1 MSIDVNNE
9 SGTEVDEQAILDIAR
24 YALARMRIHPL
35 SELSVIVVDGD
46 AMEQLHVQWMDL
58 PGPTDVMS
66 FPMDELRPP
75 MKDEDEA
82 PQGLLGDIVLCPE
95 VAKQQGEDAP
105 TQHSMNEELQLLTVH
120 GVLHLLGYDHE
131 EADEKA
137 EMFGLQA
144 GIVDGWR
151 AEKGLTGP
159 SAGADRVMSLSLI
172 AGAVALVVIAWL
184 AACAEAGLARVSSF
198 RAEEA
203 VRSGRRGSAKLSQ
216 VAADPTR
223 YLNVAL
229 LVRVAC
235 EMAAA
240 ALVTYACLEEFQE
253 TWQALLVAI
262 GVMVLVSYVAV
273 GVSPRTIGRQHPL
286 NTATAAAY
294 VLLPLARIMGPI
306 PPLLILIGN
315 ALTPGKGFRRG
326 PFASEAEL
334 RALVDLAE
342 KESLIEDEERRM
354 VHSVFELGDTLV
366 REVMVPRTDLVVIE
380 RYKTIRQALTLALRS
395 GFSRIPVVGE
405 SEDDVVGVVYLKDLS
420 RKTHIN
426 RDAEAELVSTAM
438 RPATFVPDTKNAGD
452 LLREMQQLRTHVAV
466 VIDEYGGTAGIVTI
480 EDILEEIVG
489 EITDEYDR
497 EVSSVEELGDER
509 FRVTSR
515 LDIGDLG
522 ELYGI
527 EEFDDE
533 DVETVGGLLAK
544 ALGRVPI
551 AGASSLVTLPD
562 GRALRLTA
570 EAAAGRRNKIVT
582 VLSEPVGGQEEG
594 AG

>member
-1 MSIDVNNE
+1 MSP
-9 SGTEVDEQAILDIAR
+9 QL
-24 YALARMRIHPL
+24 
-35 SELSVIVVDGD
+35 VVG
-46 AMEQLHVQWMDL
+46 A
-58 PGPTDVMS
+58 
-66 FPMDELRPP
+66 
-75 MKDEDEA
+75 
-82 PQGLLGDIVLCPE
+82 IVL
-95 VAKQQGEDAP
+95 
-105 TQHSMNEELQLLTVH
+105 
-120 GVLHLLGYDHE
+120 
-131 EADEKA
+131 
-137 EMFGLQA
+137 
-144 GIVDGWR
+144 
-151 AEKGLTGP
+151 
-159 SAGADRVMSLSLI
+159 
-172 AGAVALVVIAWL
+172 VVVAWL

-203 VRSGRRGSAKLSQ
+203 VRAGRRGSAKLVQ

-240 ALVTYACLEEFQE
+240 ALVVFACLKEFDR
-253 TWQALLVAI
+253 TWQALAVAI
-262 GVMVLVSYVAV
+262 AVMVLVSYVAV

-334 RALVDLAE
+334 RAMVDLAE

-395 GFSRIPVVGE
+395 GFSRIPVTGE
-405 SEDDVVGVVYLKDLS
+405 NEDDIVGIVYLKDLA
-420 RKTHIN
+420 RKTHIS
-426 RDAEAELVSTAM
+426 RDAESELVATAM

-452 LLREMQQLRTHVAV
+452 LLREMQQERNHVAV

-497 EVSSVEELGDER
+497 ELPPVQELGDDR
-509 FRVTSR
+509 FRVTAR
-515 LDIGDLG
+515 LDITDLG
-522 ELYGI
+522 ELYGF
-527 EEFDDE
+527 EAYDDE

-551 AGASSLVTLPD
+551 AGASSAVELPD
-562 GRALRLTA
+562 GRELRLTA

-582 VLSEPVGGQEEG
+582 VLVEPVGPAGPPPEEKPE
-594 AG
+594 

>member
-1 MSIDVNNE
+1 MNPQIVI
-9 SGTEVDEQAILDIAR
+9 GAI
-24 YALARMRIHPL
+24 
-35 SELSVIVVDGD
+35 
-46 AMEQLHVQWMDL
+46 
-58 PGPTDVMS
+58 
-66 FPMDELRPP
+66 
-75 MKDEDEA
+75 
-82 PQGLLGDIVLCPE
+82 
-95 VAKQQGEDAP
+95 
-105 TQHSMNEELQLLTVH
+105 
-120 GVLHLLGYDHE
+120 
-131 EADEKA
+131 
-137 EMFGLQA
+137 
-144 GIVDGWR
+144 
-151 AEKGLTGP
+151 
-159 SAGADRVMSLSLI
+159 
-172 AGAVALVVIAWL
+172 ALVVVAWL
-184 AACAEAGLARVSSF
+184 AACAEAGIARVSSF

-203 VRSGRRGSAKLSQ
+203 VKSGRRGSARLAQ

-240 ALVTYACLEEFQE
+240 ALVTYACLQEFAV
-253 TWQALLVAI
+253 TWQALLAAI

-294 VLLPLARIMGPI
+294 VLLPLARIMGPV
-306 PPLLILIGN
+306 PSLLILIGN

-334 RALVDLAE
+334 RAMVDLAE
-342 KESLIEDEERRM
+342 QESLIEDEERRM

-395 GFSRIPVVGE
+395 GFSRIPVTGE
-405 SEDDVVGVVYLKDLS
+405 SEDDIVGIVYLKDLV
-420 RKTHIN
+420 RKTHIS
-426 RDAEAELVSTAM
+426 RDAENDLVSTAM
-438 RPATFVPDTKNAGD
+438 RPAVFVPDTKNAGD
-452 LLREMQQLRTHVAV
+452 LLREMQKERNHVAV

-497 EVSSVEELGDER
+497 ELPPVEDLGGDR
-509 FRVTSR
+509 HRVTAR
-515 LDIGDLG
+515 LDITDLG
-522 ELYGI
+522 ELYGL
-527 EEFDDE
+527 EEYDDE

-551 AGASSLVTLPD
+551 AGASAEVELPD
-562 GRALRLTA
+562 ERRLRLTA

-582 VLSEPVGGQEEG
+582 VLVEP
-594 AG
+594 AGKSAHVEAPE

>member
-1 MSIDVNNE
+1 MSLQLAFGV
-9 SGTEVDEQAILDIAR
+9 V
-24 YALARMRIHPL
+24 AL
-35 SELSVIVVDGD
+35 IVV
-46 AMEQLHVQWMDL
+46 
-58 PGPTDVMS
+58 
-66 FPMDELRPP
+66 
-75 MKDEDEA
+75 
-82 PQGLLGDIVLCPE
+82 
-95 VAKQQGEDAP
+95 
-105 TQHSMNEELQLLTVH
+105 
-120 GVLHLLGYDHE
+120 
-131 EADEKA
+131 
-137 EMFGLQA
+137 
-144 GIVDGWR
+144 
-151 AEKGLTGP
+151 
-159 SAGADRVMSLSLI
+159 
-172 AGAVALVVIAWL
+172 AWL
-184 AACAEAGLARVSSF
+184 AACAEAGIARVSSF

-203 VRSGRRGSAKLSQ
+203 VRVGRRGSAKLAQ

-240 ALVTYACLEEFQE
+240 SVVTYACLKEFDR
-253 TWQALLVAI
+253 TWESLVVAI

-294 VLLPLARIMGPI
+294 VLLPLARVMGPI

-334 RALVDLAE
+334 RAMVDLAE

-380 RYKTIRQALTLALRS
+380 RFKTIRQALTLALRS
-395 GFSRIPVVGE
+395 GFSRIPVTGE
-405 SEDDVVGVVYLKDLS
+405 NEDDIVGIVYLKDLA
-420 RKTHIN
+420 RKTHIS
-426 RDAEAELVSTAM
+426 RDAESELVSTAM
-438 RPATFVPDTKNAGD
+438 RPAAFVPDTKNAGD
-452 LLREMQQLRTHVAV
+452 LLREMQQHRNHVAV

-497 EVSSVEELGDER
+497 ELPPVVELGEDR
-509 FRVTSR
+509 FRVTAR

-527 EEFDDE
+527 EAYDDE

-551 AGASSLVTLPD
+551 AGASSVVELPD
-562 GRALRLTA
+562 ERKLRLTA
-570 EAAAGRRNKIVT
+570 EASAGRRNKIVT
-582 VLSEPVGGQEEG
+582 VLVEPAPAVEVPKEEEKPE
-594 AG
+594 

>member
-1 MSIDVNNE
+1 MS
-9 SGTEVDEQAILDIAR
+9 
-24 YALARMRIHPL
+24 P
-35 SELSVIVVDGD
+35 
-46 AMEQLHVQWMDL
+46 
-58 PGPTDVMS
+58 
-66 FPMDELRPP
+66 
-75 MKDEDEA
+75 
-82 PQGLLGDIVLCPE
+82 
-95 VAKQQGEDAP
+95 
-105 TQHSMNEELQLLTVH
+105 
-120 GVLHLLGYDHE
+120 
-131 EADEKA
+131 
-137 EMFGLQA
+137 
-144 GIVDGWR
+144 
-151 AEKGLTGP
+151 
-159 SAGADRVMSLSLI
+159 SLI
-172 AGAVALVVIAWL
+172 AGAVALVVVAWL

-203 VRSGRRGSAKLSQ
+203 VRSGRRGSAQLAR

-240 ALVTYACLEEFQE
+240 ALVAYACLRQFDG
-253 TWQALLVAI
+253 TAKALVIAI
-262 GVMVLVSYVAV
+262 AVMVLVSYVAV

-294 VLLPLARIMGPI
+294 VLVPLDRIMGPV
-306 PPLLILIGN
+306 PSLLILLGN
-315 ALTPGKGFRRG
+315 AFTPGRGFRRG

-342 KESLIEDEERRM
+342 KQSLIEAEERKM

-395 GFSRIPVVGE
+395 GFSRIPVTGD
-405 SEDDVVGVVYLKDLS
+405 SEDDVVGVVYLKDLV
-420 RKTHIN
+420 RRTHIN
-426 RDAEAELVSTAM
+426 RDAENELVSTAM
-438 RPATFVPDTKNAGD
+438 RPAYFVPDTKNAGD
-452 LLREMQQLRTHVAV
+452 LLREMQKEHKHVAV

-480 EDILEEIVG
+480 EDVLEEIVG

-497 EVSSVEELGDER
+497 ELPPVEVLGEGR

-515 LDIGDLG
+515 LDLGDLG
-522 ELYGI
+522 ELYGL
-527 EEFDDE
+527 EFDDE

-551 AGASSLVTLPD
+551 AGASAVVELPD
-562 GRALRLTA
+562 GRRLRLTA
-570 EAAAGRRNKIVT
+570 ESAAGRRNKIVT
-582 VLSEPVGGQEEG
+582 VLVEPVGTTAPETTE
-594 AG
+594 AAE

>member
-1 MSIDVNNE
+1 MI
-9 SGTEVDEQAILDIAR
+9 G
-24 YALARMRIHPL
+24 
-35 SELSVIVVDGD
+35 
-46 AMEQLHVQWMDL
+46 
-58 PGPTDVMS
+58 
-66 FPMDELRPP
+66 
-75 MKDEDEA
+75 
-82 PQGLLGDIVLCPE
+82 GLL
-95 VAKQQGEDAP
+95 
-105 TQHSMNEELQLLTVH
+105 T
-120 GVLHLLGYDHE
+120 
-131 EADEKA
+131 
-137 EMFGLQA
+137 
-144 GIVDGWR
+144 
-151 AEKGLTGP
+151 
-159 SAGADRVMSLSLI
+159 
-172 AGAVALVVIAWL
+172 GAVLLVVVAWL

-198 RAEEA
+198 RAEGA
-203 VRSGRRGSAKLSQ
+203 VRAGRRGSAKLAQ
-216 VAADPTR
+216 VAEDPTR

-240 ALVTYACLEEFQE
+240 ALVTYVCVERISV
-253 TWQALLVAI
+253 TWEALAVAI
-262 GVMVLVSYVAV
+262 AVMVLVSYVAV

-306 PPLLILIGN
+306 PKLLILLGN
-315 ALTPGKGFRRG
+315 ALTPGKGFRQG

-342 KESLIEDEERRM
+342 KEQLIEDEERRM

-366 REVMVPRTDLVVIE
+366 REVMVPRTDLVSIE

-395 GFSRIPVVGE
+395 GFSRIPVTGE
-405 SEDDVVGVVYLKDLS
+405 SEDDVVGVVYLKDLA

-426 RDAEAELVSTAM
+426 REAETELVSTAM
-438 RPATFVPDTKNAGD
+438 RPAVFVPDTKNAGD
-452 LLREMQQLRTHVAV
+452 LLREMQQQRNHVAV

-497 EVSSVEELGDER
+497 ELPPVEELGEGR
-509 FRVTSR
+509 CRVTAR

-522 ELYGI
+522 RLYGL
-527 EEFDDE
+527 ESYDDE

-551 AGASSLVTLPD
+551 AGAGAVVPLPD
-562 GRALRLTA
+562 GRGLRLTA
-570 EAAAGRRNKIVT
+570 EDSAGRRNKVAT
-582 VLSEPVGGQEEG
+582 VLVEPLDQHEAAEAVAAEENRETDW
-594 AG
+594 

>member
-1 MSIDVNNE
+1 MST
-9 SGTEVDEQAILDIAR
+9 GLIL
-24 YALARMRIHPL
+24 
-35 SELSVIVVDGD
+35 
-46 AMEQLHVQWMDL
+46 
-58 PGPTDVMS
+58 
-66 FPMDELRPP
+66 
-75 MKDEDEA
+75 
-82 PQGLLGDIVLCPE
+82 
-95 VAKQQGEDAP
+95 
-105 TQHSMNEELQLLTVH
+105 
-120 GVLHLLGYDHE
+120 GV
-131 EADEKA
+131 
-137 EMFGLQA
+137 
-144 GIVDGWR
+144 
-151 AEKGLTGP
+151 
-159 SAGADRVMSLSLI
+159 
-172 AGAVALVVIAWL
+172 VALVIVAWL
-184 AACAEAGLARVSSF
+184 ASCAEAGLARVSSF
-198 RAEEA
+198 RAAEA
-203 VRSGRRGSAKLSQ
+203 VRTGRRGSAKLEQ

-240 ALVTYACLEEFQE
+240 ALVTYACLREFDK
-253 TWQALLVAI
+253 TWQALSVAI

-306 PPLLILIGN
+306 PRLLILIGN

-334 RALVDLAE
+334 RAMVDLAE
-342 KESLIEDEERRM
+342 QESLIEDDERRM

-366 REVMVPRTDLVVIE
+366 REVMVPRTDLIVIE

-395 GFSRIPVVGE
+395 GFSRIPVTGE
-405 SEDDVVGVVYLKDLS
+405 SEDDVVGMVYLKDLA

-426 RDAEAELVSTAM
+426 RDSESELVSTAM
-438 RPATFVPDTKNAGD
+438 RPASFVPDTKNAGD
-452 LLREMQQLRTHVAV
+452 LLREMQQDRNHVAV

-497 EVSSVEELGDER
+497 EIDPVEQLGDDR
-509 FRVTSR
+509 FRVTAR
-515 LDIGDLG
+515 LDVEDLG

-551 AGASSLVTLPD
+551 AGAEALVELPD
-562 GRALRLTA
+562 GRSLKLTA
-570 EAAAGRRNKIVT
+570 ESAAGRRNKIMT
-582 VLSEPVGGQEEG
+582 VLVEPVVAPALEDAQDETR
-594 AG
+594 

>member
-1 MSIDVNNE
+1 MSPQIVI
-9 SGTEVDEQAILDIAR
+9 GAI
-24 YALARMRIHPL
+24 
-35 SELSVIVVDGD
+35 
-46 AMEQLHVQWMDL
+46 
-58 PGPTDVMS
+58 
-66 FPMDELRPP
+66 
-75 MKDEDEA
+75 
-82 PQGLLGDIVLCPE
+82 
-95 VAKQQGEDAP
+95 
-105 TQHSMNEELQLLTVH
+105 
-120 GVLHLLGYDHE
+120 
-131 EADEKA
+131 
-137 EMFGLQA
+137 
-144 GIVDGWR
+144 
-151 AEKGLTGP
+151 
-159 SAGADRVMSLSLI
+159 
-172 AGAVALVVIAWL
+172 ALVVVAWL

-203 VRSGRRGSAKLSQ
+203 VKSGRRGSAKLAQ
-216 VAADPTR
+216 IAADPTR

-240 ALVTYACLEEFQE
+240 ALVTYACLKEIHG
-253 TWQALLVAI
+253 TAQALLVAI

-306 PPLLILIGN
+306 PYLLILIGN

-342 KESLIEDEERRM
+342 QESLIEDDERRM

-395 GFSRIPVVGE
+395 GFSRIPVAGE
-405 SEDDVVGVVYLKDLS
+405 NEDDIVGIVYLKDLV
-420 RKTHIN
+420 RKTHIS
-426 RDAEAELVSTAM
+426 RDTENELVSTAM
-438 RPATFVPDTKNAGD
+438 RPAFFVPDTKNAGD
-452 LLREMQQLRTHVAV
+452 LLRDMQKQRNHVAV
-466 VIDEYGGTAGIVTI
+466 AIDEYGGTAGIVTI

-497 EVSSVEELGDER
+497 ELPPVEDLGDGR
-509 FRVTSR
+509 HRVTAR
-515 LDIGDLG
+515 LDITDLG
-522 ELYGI
+522 ELYGL
-527 EEFDDE
+527 EEYDDE

-551 AGASSLVTLPD
+551 AGASSEVELPD
-562 GRALRLTA
+562 GRRLRLTA

-582 VLSEPVGGQEEG
+582 VLVEPVAPSDPPGEDEETKPE
-594 AG
+594 

>member
-1 MSIDVNNE
+1 VSIE
-9 SGTEVDEQAILDIAR
+9 LIL
-24 YALARMRIHPL
+24 
-35 SELSVIVVDGD
+35 
-46 AMEQLHVQWMDL
+46 
-58 PGPTDVMS
+58 
-66 FPMDELRPP
+66 
-75 MKDEDEA
+75 
-82 PQGLLGDIVLCPE
+82 
-95 VAKQQGEDAP
+95 
-105 TQHSMNEELQLLTVH
+105 
-120 GVLHLLGYDHE
+120 
-131 EADEKA
+131 
-137 EMFGLQA
+137 
-144 GIVDGWR
+144 
-151 AEKGLTGP
+151 
-159 SAGADRVMSLSLI
+159 
-172 AGAVALVVIAWL
+172 GAVLLVVIAWL

-203 VRSGRRGSAKLSQ
+203 ARSGRRGSAKLAQ

-240 ALVTYACLEEFQE
+240 ALVTYACLQEFAA
-253 TWQALLVAI
+253 TWQALLLAI
-262 GVMVLVSYVAV
+262 AVMVLVSYVAV

-294 VLLPLARIMGPI
+294 VLLPLARIMGPV
-306 PPLLILIGN
+306 PALLILLGN

-334 RALVDLAE
+334 RAMVDLAE

-366 REVMVPRTDLVVIE
+366 REVMVPRTDLIVIE
-380 RYKTIRQALTLALRS
+380 RYKTIRQALALALRS
-395 GFSRIPVVGE
+395 GFSRIPVTGE
-405 SEDDVVGVVYLKDLS
+405 SEDDVVGMVYLKDLV
-420 RKTHIN
+420 RRTHIS
-426 RDAEAELVSTAM
+426 REAESEPVSTAM
-438 RPATFVPDTKNAGD
+438 RAAAFVPDTKNAGD
-452 LLREMQQLRTHVAV
+452 LLREMQQQRTHVAV

-497 EVSSVEELGDER
+497 EQPSVSDLGGGR
-509 FRVTSR
+509 HRVTAR

-522 ELYGI
+522 ELYGL
-527 EEFDDE
+527 EAYDDE

-551 AGASSLVTLPD
+551 AGASAVVELPD
-562 GRALRLTA
+562 GRSLRLTA
-570 EAAAGRRNKIVT
+570 ESAAGRRNKIMT
-582 VLSEPVGGQEEG
+582 VLVEPVVAARAAAGGAEAG
-594 AG
+594 A

>member
-1 MSIDVNNE
+1 MSP
-9 SGTEVDEQAILDIAR
+9 Q
-24 YALARMRIHPL
+24 
-35 SELSVIVVDGD
+35 IVV
-46 AMEQLHVQWMDL
+46 
-58 PGPTDVMS
+58 
-66 FPMDELRPP
+66 
-75 MKDEDEA
+75 
-82 PQGLLGDIVLCPE
+82 
-95 VAKQQGEDAP
+95 
-105 TQHSMNEELQLLTVH
+105 
-120 GVLHLLGYDHE
+120 
-131 EADEKA
+131 
-137 EMFGLQA
+137 
-144 GIVDGWR
+144 
-151 AEKGLTGP
+151 
-159 SAGADRVMSLSLI
+159 GAI
-172 AGAVALVVIAWL
+172 ALVVVAWL

-203 VRSGRRGSAKLSQ
+203 VKSGRRGSARLAQ
-216 VAADPTR
+216 IAADPTR

-240 ALVTYACLEEFQE
+240 ALVTYACLQEFA
-253 TWQALLVAI
+253 TWQALLIAI

-306 PPLLILIGN
+306 PSLLILIGN

-342 KESLIEDEERRM
+342 KESLIEDDERRM

-366 REVMVPRTDLVVIE
+366 REVMVPRTDLVTIE
-380 RYKTIRQALTLALRS
+380 RFKTIRQALTLALRS
-395 GFSRIPVVGE
+395 GFSRIPVTGE
-405 SEDDVVGVVYLKDLS
+405 SEDDIVGIVYLKDLV
-420 RKTHIN
+420 RKTHIS
-426 RDAEAELVSTAM
+426 RDAEGDLVSTAM
-438 RPATFVPDTKNAGD
+438 RPAVFVPDTKNAGD
-452 LLREMQQLRTHVAV
+452 LLREMQKERNHVAV

-497 EVSSVEELGDER
+497 ELPPVEDLGDDR
-509 FRVTSR
+509 FRVTAR
-515 LDIGDLG
+515 LDITDLG
-522 ELYGI
+522 ELYGL
-527 EEFDDE
+527 EEYDDE

-551 AGASSLVTLPD
+551 AGASAEVELPD
-562 GRALRLTA
+562 GRSLRLTA

-582 VLSEPVGGQEEG
+582 VLVEPVPVPVVEEEK
-594 AG
+594 AE

>member
-1 MSIDVNNE
+1 MS
-9 SGTEVDEQAILDIAR
+9 TQ
-24 YALARMRIHPL
+24 LA
-35 SELSVIVVDGD
+35 V
-46 AMEQLHVQWMDL
+46 
-58 PGPTDVMS
+58 
-66 FPMDELRPP
+66 
-75 MKDEDEA
+75 
-82 PQGLLGDIVLCPE
+82 
-95 VAKQQGEDAP
+95 
-105 TQHSMNEELQLLTVH
+105 
-120 GVLHLLGYDHE
+120 
-131 EADEKA
+131 
-137 EMFGLQA
+137 
-144 GIVDGWR
+144 
-151 AEKGLTGP
+151 
-159 SAGADRVMSLSLI
+159 
-172 AGAVALVVIAWL
+172 GAVVLVVVAWL

-203 VRSGRRGSAKLSQ
+203 VRAGRRGSARLAQ
-216 VAADPTR
+216 VTADPTR

-229 LVRVAC
+229 LVRVVC

-240 ALVTYACLEEFQE
+240 ALVVYACLKEFDK
-253 TWQALLVAI
+253 TWQALAVAI
-262 GVMVLVSYVAV
+262 TVMVLVSYVAV

-334 RALVDLAE
+334 RAMVDLAE

-395 GFSRIPVVGE
+395 GFSRIPVTGE
-405 SEDDVVGVVYLKDLS
+405 NEDDIVGIVYLKDLA
-420 RKTHIN
+420 RKTHIS
-426 RDAEAELVSTAM
+426 RDAESELVSTAM
-438 RPATFVPDTKNAGD
+438 RPAAFVPDTKNAGD
-452 LLREMQQLRTHVAV
+452 LLREMQQERNHVAV

-497 EVSSVEELGDER
+497 ELPPVQELGDDR
-509 FRVTSR
+509 FRVTAR

-522 ELYGI
+522 ELYGF
-527 EEFDDE
+527 EAYDDE

-551 AGASSLVTLPD
+551 AGASAAVELPD
-562 GRALRLTA
+562 TRELRLTA

-582 VLSEPVGGQEEG
+582 VLVEPVGPAGPPREEKPE
-594 AG
+594 